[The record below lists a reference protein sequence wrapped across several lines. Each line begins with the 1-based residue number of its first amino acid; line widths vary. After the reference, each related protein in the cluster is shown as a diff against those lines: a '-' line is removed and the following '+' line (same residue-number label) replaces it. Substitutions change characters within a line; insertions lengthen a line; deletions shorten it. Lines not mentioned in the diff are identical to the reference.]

1 MRTTRK
7 RIAAC
12 ASAIL
17 LLACTVTCIAHAAAS
32 ASSPASSS
40 SFEETLLLRPLHDGK
55 LLMHFEFTL
64 AETGNEGGS
73 HFALFPKSLGQILSR
88 FGVRSLALSLSSGR
102 WMPESFGYESMDAV
116 INSTGDDSGSNSAGR
131 FTPLPIPLHAP
142 HGAELWAVLD
152 DEDVEEEEGA
162 SSGAASS
169 AVRGTVDSRWHQ
181 LQAALSGLFCA
192 SLNQMGALTSSHP
205 ERIIRPAASEGDSIG
220 SFRYA
225 TLPRESV
232 CTENLAP
239 FVKLLPCRSKRGLG
253 ALLNPLKLYRAH
265 FHSIQIRVEPITDTE
280 GSVQGWML
288 RQSVSALIDSALIY
302 HTPNWSLSQ
311 LLGAGG
317 ACACSLSKRA
327 SLHVHL
333 PAAFSARF
341 PESVQALHAAAGSAV
356 ASTASSSHAR
366 FQLSTAADLVRRSGS
381 HSLLS
386 YDLKTHSASNLSRW
400 PACPRGSIDLAMSY
414 TPAAAATGREAASV
428 FERRDLEEL
437 LALHS
442 QQQPFEH
449 PIEVQRYISSS
460 TLHSGVLHIHLHN
473 PSASRSTF
481 HVQLFDALP
490 YFCQIAY
497 STLRIT
503 LDGSPLPPS
512 DLLDH
517 SYSPAVLRGS
527 PAQLFFSFR
536 LRANSTLS
544 FSIDFSKELLTAND
558 YPPDVSR
565 GFDIGSA
572 IVSVQRM
579 EPEGNDPTADSP
591 RVVFYTSGLLLLLP
605 FPDFSMPFNVIA
617 FTSTV
622 LAFFWGSL
630 FNMSYGS
637 YEQVLKR
644 KPKRERDEQ
653 GKPVTIAS
661 NIKKMFC
668 KTKKLKDANATTAA
682 PSEVQ
687 LTAVSAASTTE
698 SKAQ

>member
-1 MRTTRK
+1 MLPTRG
-7 RIAAC
+7 RMPGWAL
-12 ASAIL
+12 L
-17 LLACTVTCIAHAAAS
+17 LLACTVAVLSSAS
-32 ASSPASSS
+32 ASSPSSPASTS

-55 LLMHFEFTL
+55 LLLHFDFVLSES
-64 AETGNEGGS
+64 GHEGGA
-73 HFALFPKSLGQILSR
+73 HFALFPKSLGQILNS

-102 WMPESFGYESMDAV
+102 WSPEAFGYESMDAA
-116 INSTGDDSGSNSAGR
+116 INATSDDSSGHSAADR
-131 FTPLPIPLHAP
+131 FTPTPNPMHAP

-152 DEDVEEEEGA
+152 EEDEEVAHRSIDAGF
-162 SSGAASS
+162 SP
-169 AVRGTVDSRWHQ
+169 VRGSVDSRWHQ

-205 ERIIRPAASEGDSIG
+205 DRILRPAGDGLG

-265 FHSIQIRVEPITDTE
+265 FHSIQIRVEPITDAE
-280 GSVQGWML
+280 GSVHGWTL
-288 RQSVSALIDSALIY
+288 RQSVSVLIDPTLIY
-302 HTPNWSLSQ
+302 QSPNWSLSQ
-311 LLGAGG
+311 LLGNGG
-317 ACACSLSKRA
+317 ACACSLAKRA
-327 SLHVHL
+327 SMHVHL

-341 PESVQALHAAAGSAV
+341 PESVQALHSSAAASAV
-356 ASTASSSHAR
+356 TSSAAPRAR
-366 FQLSTAADLVRRSGS
+366 FQLNSAADLVRRYGS

-386 YDLKTHSASNLSRW
+386 YDLKTHSSSNVSRW
-400 PACPRGSIDLAMSY
+400 SACPRGAIDLAMSY
-414 TPAAAATGREAASV
+414 TPAAVGAGKEAASV
-428 FERRDLEEL
+428 FDRKELEEV
-437 LALHS
+437 LAM
-442 QQQPFEH
+442 QPQQPAPSAFEY

-460 TLHSGVLHIHLHN
+460 SLHSGVLHILLHN
-473 PSASRSTF
+473 PAVSRATF
-481 HVQLFDALP
+481 RVQLFDALP

-503 LDGSPLPPS
+503 LDGLPLPP
-512 DLLDH
+512 DALLAH
-517 SYSPAVLRGS
+517 SYTPAVLRGS

-536 LRANSTLS
+536 LAANSTLS
-544 FSIDFSKELLTAND
+544 LSIDFSKEMLPAND

-572 IVSVQRM
+572 IVSVQRLDDSGSGS
-579 EPEGNDPTADSP
+579 EPLVDSP
-591 RVVFYTSGLLLLLP
+591 RIVFYTSGLLLLLP

-644 KPKRERDEQ
+644 KPRRERDEQ
-653 GKPVTIAS
+653 GKTVTIAS
-661 NIKKMFC
+661 NIKKMIC
-668 KTKKLKDANATTAA
+668 KKKKKDITKDAQA
-682 PSEVQ
+682 SEVQ
-687 LTAVSAASTTE
+687 LTAATTGAAAAEFHS
-698 SKAQ
+698 Q